1 MLMPMKKTPLVA
13 ASLFTAL
20 LLIALLAGACVSAPG
35 PKAVPLPTTPTVVP
49 VVTLEAGN
57 ESTVHVVPPPEL
69 ICHCP
74 MEPVVSVTVARTAT
88 PDDGLCHCP

>member
-1 MLMPMKKTPLVA
+1 MSMNKTPFMAAAFFAVLV
-13 ASLFTAL
+13 
-20 LLIALLAGACVSAPG
+20 LIALLAGGCVSAPG
-35 PKAVPLPTTPTVVP
+35 PKAVPLLTTPTVVP

-57 ESTVHVVPPPEL
+57 ESTVHVVPPPER

-74 MEPVVSVTVARTAT
+74 MEPVVSVTVTRTAT